1 MTSLSHSVPP
11 VKFSAV
17 LSLLLLA
24 PLPAC
29 NVDNGPLTDP
39 REIYE
44 RAVSLFN
51 DQAYQQARPYFEQAI
66 QRFQQDGKSERLA
79 EAQYYLGKCNLEL
92 REFRAALDAI
102 NQGITLSKS
111 TADFRADGRLTML
124 AGDVHFRMGNFADA
138 LASYGVTEALAAT
151 FSDETTVADA
161 ELRTASSFEA
171 DGMLAQAFERFQSAL
186 ARFQSIQDR
195 SKIAEALYGLGD
207 VYRLQSHFAEALNS
221 LTQALSIIDRSQQPL
236 LASKVDMSIGLT
248 HLAQNNINGAL
259 TDFRDATNVLRRYRG
274 GRAYEVL
281 MLFRI
286 GSVYNRLGRV
296 GDAKKYFTDALE
308 IARAVGDR
316 IAENYLYVLILECNL
331 NLMTPDQRRRTSDRL
346 EQSYEQIVRRFQE
359 CGHATGEG
367 YLWVQLGKFFESRG
381 DLARAR
387 DNYSKAVRLDLDRL
401 GEFEDVDLHKA
412 YREELGIKSD
422 HQDWYDRLSG
432 VLLRMGKNEEALKT
446 LELSRTRQTF
456 RNLEDVNITLRH
468 PKVKKAMQQLRADID
483 RARMMEIE
491 LGGILTY
498 RQGRQDEQRIQAL
511 RTDLDKAK
519 QNLRSASAAIATEY
533 PNYESLTPTPT
544 LGLSGIQSFIP
555 RGSLVVEFLATE
567 DQLYIFAVSRSQFMV
582 KSSPIGR
589 DSLFRLM
596 AEYKQLLQDPIV
608 YSGEAGAASV
618 PAMTRFAF
626 LSTRMYREL
635 LQPVDDLLDRNLIV
649 VVSPGFENFPFHAIE
664 RQDRSGNVKYVIE
677 LTSVDYLGS
686 LTSLRYKSAATSR
699 IRDVVA
705 FGNPTGKQWSVD
717 YELRDIRS
725 FFKGATIFIGLE
737 TSWNNVKSAKPDVLQ
752 LSTEYTSGSGVS
764 PLGEI
769 TLSNGLMVEESV
781 SIPFEKLTE
790 LEAIPVIVLSNQY
803 GQGVGLTPNH
813 AMLLRLNGTSDVFY
827 NAWFADRKAAKF
839 FSEFFYTSL
848 SGGLA
853 PGDAYR
859 QALLNL
865 IRIRE
870 VSHPRSWGQF
880 FHFGVG

>member
-1 MTSLSHSVPP
+1 MKSSV
-11 VKFSAV
+11 A
-17 LSLLLLA
+17 LSLLLFVLSS
-24 PLPAC
+24 C
-29 NVDNGPLTDP
+29 DVDNGPLTDP
-39 REIYE
+39 REMYE

-51 DQAYQQARPYFEQAI
+51 DQSYQQAKPYFEQAI
-66 QRFQQDGKSERLA
+66 QRFQQEGKSERLV
-79 EAQYYLGKCNLEL
+79 EAHYYLAQCDLEL

-102 NQGITLSKS
+102 NQGIVLCKS
-111 TADFRADGRLTML
+111 TADFRAEGRLTML
-124 AGDVHFRMGNFADA
+124 AGDVHFKMGRFADA
-138 LASYGVTEALAAT
+138 LASYGATAALAAT
-151 FSDETTVADA
+151 FSDEATVADA
-161 ELRTASSFEA
+161 GLKTASSFEA
-171 DGMLAQAFERFQSAL
+171 DGMLPQAFERYQDALGKFQA
-186 ARFQSIQDR
+186 AQDR
-195 SKIAEALYGLGD
+195 NKIAEALYGLGD
-207 VYRLQSHFAEALNS
+207 VYRQQSHTAEALNS
-221 LTQALSIIDRSQQPL
+221 LTQALSTIDRSQQPL
-236 LASKVDMSIGLT
+236 LASKVEMSIGLT
-248 HLAQNNINGAL
+248 HLAMNNLNGAL
-259 TDFRDATNVLRRYRG
+259 TDFRDATNILRRYRG
-274 GRAYEVL
+274 GKAYEVL

-286 GSVYNRLGRV
+286 GSVYNRSGRV

-308 IARAVGDR
+308 IARTVGDR
-316 IAENYLYVLILECNL
+316 IAENYLYVLVLECNL
-331 NLMTPDQRRRTSDRL
+331 KLMTADQRRKTTDRL
-346 EQSYEQIVRRFQE
+346 EQSYEQIARRFQD

-367 YLWVQLGKFFESRG
+367 YLWIQLGNLYESKG
-381 DLARAR
+381 DLAKAR
-387 DNYSKAVRLDLDRL
+387 DYYSRAVRLDLDRL
-401 GEFEDVDLHKA
+401 GEYQDVDLHRP
-412 YREELGIKSD
+412 YQEELGIKND
-422 HQDWYDRLSG
+422 HQDWYERLSG
-432 VLLRMGKNEEALKT
+432 VLLRMGKSEDALKT

-456 RNLEDVNITLRH
+456 RTLEDVNVNLRN
-468 PKVKKAMQQLRADID
+468 PKVKKPMQQLRADLD
-483 RARMMEIE
+483 RARMIEIE
-491 LGGILTY
+491 LTGILAY
-498 RQGRQDEQRIQAL
+498 RQGRQDDQRIQAM
-511 RTDLDKAK
+511 RTDLEKAK
-519 QNLRSASAAIATEY
+519 QNLRTVSAAIAKEY
-533 PNYESLTPTPT
+533 PNYEPLTPTPT
-544 LGLSGIQSFIP
+544 LGLSGIQNFIP
-555 RGSLVVEFLATE
+555 RGSLAVEFLAAD
-567 DQLYIFAVSRSQFMV
+567 DQLYIFAVSRSQFVV
-582 KSSPIGR
+582 KSSPIGK

-618 PAMTRFAF
+618 PAMTRFAS
-626 LSTRMYREL
+626 LSTLMYREL
-635 LQPVDDLLDRNLIV
+635 LQPVDALLDRNLIV
-649 VVSPGFENFPFHAIE
+649 IVSPGFENFPFHAIE
-664 RQDRSGNVKYVIE
+664 RQDPSGNVKYVIE

-699 IRDVVA
+699 IRDVTA

-725 FFKGATIFIGLE
+725 FFKGATIYIGLE
-737 TSWNNVKSAKPDVLQ
+737 TSWDNVKSAKPDVLQ
-752 LSTEYTSGSGVS
+752 LSTEYSSGSGVS

-790 LEAIPVIVLSNQY
+790 LDAIPVILLSNQY